1 MVRVAKAAAVVV
13 AVPVAVLAAC
23 PPVAVA
29 LAWAVDLADAVV
41 DRRGPGDLVVD
52 LRAAVAAGFREVDHL
67 VAEEHAAVED
77 LGAVFR
83 RAGYREVDAAVEFR
97 VAAVLLAVEH
107 QAASAGVPLVG
118 ARHLEAVSAAEREA
132 VGLAELPAEACRG
145 AVAAVRAAELP

>member
-1 MVRVAKAAAVVV
+1 VVRVVKAAAVVV
-13 AVPVAVLAAC
+13 AVPVAVLAVC

-29 LAWAVDLADAVV
+29 LAWAVDRPWAVDLADAVV

-107 QAASAGVPLVG
+107 QAASA
-118 ARHLEAVSAAEREA
+118 AEREA

>member
-1 MVRVAKAAAVVV
+1 VAKAAAVVV

-29 LAWAVDLADAVV
+29 LAWAVDRPWAVDLADAVV

-77 LGAVFR
+77 LGAVFC

-97 VAAVLLAVEH
+97 VAAVPQVAEC
-107 QAASAGVPLVG
+107 QAA
-118 ARHLEAVSAAEREA
+118 SAAEREA

>member
-97 VAAVLLAVEH
+97 VAAVPQVAEC
-107 QAASAGVPLVG
+107 QAA
-118 ARHLEAVSAAEREA
+118 SAAEREA

>member
-1 MVRVAKAAAVVV
+1 VAKAAAVVV

-29 LAWAVDLADAVV
+29 LAWAVDRPWAVDLADAVV

-97 VAAVLLAVEH
+97 VAAVPQVAEC
-107 QAASAGVPLVG
+107 QAA
-118 ARHLEAVSAAEREA
+118 SAAEREA

>member
-13 AVPVAVLAAC
+13 AVPVAVLAVC

-29 LAWAVDLADAVV
+29 LAWAVDRPWAVDLADAVV

-52 LRAAVAAGFREVDHL
+52 LRAAVAAGFREVD
-67 VAEEHAAVED
+67 
-77 LGAVFR
+77 
-83 RAGYREVDAAVEFR
+83 AAVEFR
-97 VAAVLLAVEH
+97 VAAVPQVAEC
-107 QAASAGVPLVG
+107 QAA
-118 ARHLEAVSAAEREA
+118 SAAEREA

>member
-1 MVRVAKAAAVVV
+1 
-13 AVPVAVLAAC
+13 
-23 PPVAVA
+23 VA
-29 LAWAVDLADAVV
+29 LAWAVDRPWAVDLADAVV

-107 QAASAGVPLVG
+107 QAASA
-118 ARHLEAVSAAEREA
+118 AEREA

>member
-1 MVRVAKAAAVVV
+1 VAKAAAVVV